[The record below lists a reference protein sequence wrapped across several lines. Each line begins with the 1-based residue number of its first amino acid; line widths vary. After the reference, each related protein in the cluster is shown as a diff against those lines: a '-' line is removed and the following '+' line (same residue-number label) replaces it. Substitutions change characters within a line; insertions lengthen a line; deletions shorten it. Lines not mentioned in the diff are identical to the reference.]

1 MNNKSLDL
9 LLKNIFDFS
18 GLQIVKNNKL
28 AEVFVHKSILNEDS
42 SFDKS
47 YEQLEFLGDAV
58 IELVISDFLFLQD
71 DIQNEGESTIK
82 RSLIVRKSTL
92 AKISEKMK
100 LDNFVYSGSWIDII
114 LGPERESILADVFE
128 SLCGYIYLFMG
139 FDEAKKF
146 IINSLRNEIQ
156 HLENLKDIK
165 DSKSILQEILQ
176 KKGIDVP
183 VYKLRTI
190 SSKDEEISFEAKV
203 YCNNKLLA
211 TADGKRKSIAEQK
224 AAEKAIF
231 NLKNSL

>member
-1 MNNKSLDL
+1 
-9 LLKNIFDFS
+9 
-18 GLQIVKNNKL
+18 
-28 AEVFVHKSILNEDS
+28 
-42 SFDKS
+42 
-47 YEQLEFLGDAV
+47 
-58 IELVISDFLFLQD
+58 
-71 DIQNEGESTIK
+71 
-82 RSLIVRKSTL
+82 
-92 AKISEKMK
+92 
-100 LDNFVYSGSWIDII
+100 
-114 LGPERESILADVFE
+114 
-128 SLCGYIYLFMG
+128 MG
-139 FDEAKKF
+139 FDDAKKF
-146 IINSLRNEIQ
+146 IINSLRNEIE

-176 KKGIDVP
+176 KKGFDVP